1 MRSPRCP
8 SSVAFLILI
17 ALASGA
23 ALRAEPAFEAAF
35 RESLLRSF
43 DEASGKIVRLAE
55 AIPAERYGWRPMEG
69 VSSVREVL
77 VHVTATNYALG
88 ERLGTKA
95 PLDRKGLDAAMK
107 GKDEALAATRAGIA
121 FIRGVLVALPAASL
135 TEEVTVFGYK
145 APRLRVAFLP
155 ADHAHEHL
163 GQLIAYARMNQVVP
177 PWSK

>member
-1 MRSPRCP
+1 MSFSRFCSRVC
-8 SSVAFLILI
+8 VLLL
-17 ALASGA
+17 ALLFQGTV
-23 ALRAEPAFEAAF
+23 LRAEPAFEAAF

-95 PLDRKGLDAAMK
+95 PLDRKGLDAAMQ

-121 FIRGVLVALPAASL
+121 FIRGVLATVPAEAL